1 MKSRISATQAA
12 RTFSDLLNRVHYR
25 GEEFVIERGGEPICT
40 ISPVKPL
47 SCTGADI
54 AALLQSLPKPDA
66 AFWDSVEEATK
77 QYSELPRSPW
87 EH

>member
-25 GEEFVIERGGEPICT
+25 GEEFVIECGGEPICT

-47 SCTGADI
+47 SCMGADI
-54 AALLQSLPKPDA
+54 AVLLHSLPKPDA

-77 QYSELPRSPW
+77 HYSKLPRSPW